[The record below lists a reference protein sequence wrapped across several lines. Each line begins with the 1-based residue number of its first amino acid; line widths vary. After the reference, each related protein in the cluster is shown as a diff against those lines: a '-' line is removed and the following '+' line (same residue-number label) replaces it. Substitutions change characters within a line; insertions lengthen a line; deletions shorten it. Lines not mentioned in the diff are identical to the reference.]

1 MLVKVAAAETKQSAR
16 KVATALP
23 AWPYSQRVRTTSQL
37 AGAMVQFL
45 VALLPGMTQMKKIT
59 SASATSANATALNQ
73 NAAPSPRRAIAS
85 HR

>member
-1 MLVKVAAAETKQSAR
+1 
-16 KVATALP
+16 
-23 AWPYSQRVRTTSQL
+23 
-37 AGAMVQFL
+37 MVQFL